1 MEKKKVLITGISGYI
16 GEHCAIE
23 LLKNGYSVKGSVR
36 NLKKIDEVTN
46 GLNKQIQTDNYLEF
60 CQLDLLVD
68 NGWEEAM
75 QDCDFVL
82 HVASPYITYQPKDE
96 NELIKPA
103 VEGTERV
110 LKFAKQSA
118 IKRVVLTSSIV
129 AMLGDA
135 NASIDINTNCWT
147 NINAKNVSA
156 YVKSKT
162 MAEKFAWDF
171 VKNQDKNHPLELV
184 VINPGPVFGPSISG
198 NLAGA
203 SMSMYKDL
211 ITGKMPMLPQSSI
224 NMSDVRDIAKIH
236 VLALEN
242 SKAVGKRFVV
252 STEKPYS
259 FQEMAQILKSEGYS
273 KVSTKVAPNFF
284 LRFMSIFSND
294 IKGMLPFIGYT
305 YSADVSETMKIFNW
319 KPISLRKTVLDTAES
334 VNELIKK

>member
-16 GEHCAIE
+16 GQHCAIE
-23 LLKNGYSVKGSVR
+23 LIKNGYSVKGSVR

-46 GLNKQIQTDNYLEF
+46 GLNKQIQTDDFLEF

-135 NASIDINTNCWT
+135 NTSIDINTNSWT

-171 VKNQDKNHPLELV
+171 VENQDKNHPLELV

-198 NLAGA
+198 NFTGA

-334 VNELIKK
+334 INELIKK

>member
-1 MEKKKVLITGISGYI
+1 
-16 GEHCAIE
+16 
-23 LLKNGYSVKGSVR
+23 
-36 NLKKIDEVTN
+36 
-46 GLNKQIQTDNYLEF
+46 
-60 CQLDLLVD
+60 
-68 NGWEEAM
+68 
-75 QDCDFVL
+75 
-82 HVASPYITYQPKDE
+82 
-96 NELIKPA
+96 
-103 VEGTERV
+103 
-110 LKFAKQSA
+110 
-118 IKRVVLTSSIV
+118 
-129 AMLGDA
+129 
-135 NASIDINTNCWT
+135 
-147 NINAKNVSA
+147 
-156 YVKSKT
+156 

-171 VKNQDKNHPLELV
+171 VENQDKNHPLELV

-259 FQEMAQILKSEGYS
+259 FQEMAQILKSQGYS

-334 VNELIKK
+334 INELIKK

>member
-16 GEHCAIE
+16 GQHCAIE
-23 LLKNGYSVKGSVR
+23 LIKNGYSVKGSVR

-46 GLNKQIQTDNYLEF
+46 GLNKQIQTDDNLEF
-60 CQLDLLVD
+60 CQLDLLDD

-135 NASIDINTNCWT
+135 NTSIDINTNSWT

-171 VKNQDKNHPLELV
+171 VENQDKNHPLELV

-259 FQEMAQILKSEGYS
+259 FQEMAQILKSQGYS

-334 VNELIKK
+334 INELIKK

>member
-1 MEKKKVLITGISGYI
+1 MKKKKVLITGISGYI
-16 GEHCAIE
+16 GQHCAVE
-23 LLKNGYSVKGSVR
+23 LIKNGYSVKGSVR

-46 GLNKQIQTDNYLEF
+46 GLNKQIQTDDNLEF

-118 IKRVVLTSSIV
+118 IRRVVLTSSIV

-135 NASIDINTNCWT
+135 NASIDINSNSWT
-147 NINAKNVSA
+147 NINAKNVTA

-171 VKNQDKNHPLELV
+171 VENQDKNHPLELV
-184 VINPGPVFGPSISG
+184 VINPGPVF
-198 NLAGA
+198 
-203 SMSMYKDL
+203 
-211 ITGKMPMLPQSSI
+211 
-224 NMSDVRDIAKIH
+224 
-236 VLALEN
+236 
-242 SKAVGKRFVV
+242 
-252 STEKPYS
+252 
-259 FQEMAQILKSEGYS
+259 
-273 KVSTKVAPNFF
+273 
-284 LRFMSIFSND
+284 
-294 IKGMLPFIGYT
+294 
-305 YSADVSETMKIFNW
+305 
-319 KPISLRKTVLDTAES
+319 
-334 VNELIKK
+334 

>member
-1 MEKKKVLITGISGYI
+1 MKKKKVLITGISGYI
-16 GEHCAIE
+16 GQHCAVE
-23 LLKNGYSVKGSVR
+23 LIKNGYSVKGSIR

-46 GLNKQIQTDNYLEF
+46 GLNKQIQTDESLEF

-82 HVASPYITYQPKDE
+82 HVASPYVTYQPKDE

-118 IKRVVLTSSIV
+118 IRRVVLTSSIV

-135 NASIDINTNCWT
+135 NASIDINTNSWT

-171 VKNQDKNHPLELV
+171 VENQDKNHPLELV

-224 NMSDVRDIAKIH
+224 NMSDVRDIAEIH
-236 VLALEN
+236 VKALEN
-242 SKAVGKRFVV
+242 KQAAGKRFIVT
-252 STEKPYS
+252 TENPHS
-259 FQEMAQILKSEGYS
+259 FKEMAQILKDKGYS

-284 LRFMSIFSND
+284 LRFMANFSND
-294 IKGMLPFIGYT
+294 IKGMLPFIGFVYN
-305 YSADVSETMKIFNW
+305 ADVSETIKTFDW
-319 KPISLRKTVLDTAES
+319 SPIDLKKTVIDTAKS
-334 VNELIKK
+334 IDKVLDS

>member
-1 MEKKKVLITGISGYI
+1 MKNKKVLVTGISGYI
-16 GEHCAIE
+16 GHHCAIE
-23 LLKNGYSVKGSVR
+23 LIKNGYKVKGSVR
-36 NLKKIDEVTN
+36 DLKKIDEVTKS
-46 GLNKQIQTDNYLEF
+46 LNKQIKTEDCLEF

-82 HVASPYITYQPKDE
+82 HIASPYISYQPKDE

-103 VEGTERV
+103 VEGTSRV

-118 IKRVVLTSSIV
+118 IRRVVLTSSIV

-135 NASIDINTNCWT
+135 NASIDINTNSWT
-147 NINAKNVSA
+147 NIKAKNVTA

-171 VKNQDKNHPLELV
+171 VKNQDNNHPLELV
-184 VINPGPVFGPSISG
+184 VINPGPVFGPTIIG
-198 NLAGA
+198 NLSGA

-224 NMSDVRDIAKIH
+224 NMSDVRDIAEIH
-236 VLALEN
+236 VKALEN
-242 SKAVGKRFVV
+242 KQAAGKRFIVT
-252 STEKPYS
+252 TENPHS
-259 FQEMAQILKSEGYS
+259 FQEMAQILKHKGYS

-284 LRFMSIFSND
+284 LRFMANFSND
-294 IKGMLPFIGYT
+294 LKGMLPFIGFVYN
-305 YSADVSETMKIFNW
+305 ADISETINIFDW
-319 KPISLRKTVLDTAES
+319 KPIDLKKTVLDTAES
-334 VNELIKK
+334 IDNILDS

>member
-1 MEKKKVLITGISGYI
+1 MLITGISGYI
-16 GEHCAIE
+16 GQHCAIE
-23 LLKNGYSVKGSVR
+23 LIKNGYSVKGSVR

-46 GLNKQIQTDNYLEF
+46 GLNKQIQTDDNLEF

-68 NGWEEAM
+68 NGWQEAM
-75 QDCDFVL
+75 KDCDFVL

-118 IKRVVLTSSIV
+118 IRRVVLTSSIV

-135 NASIDINTNCWT
+135 NTSIDINTNSWT

-171 VKNQDKNHPLELV
+171 VENQDKNHPLELV

-198 NLAGA
+198 NLTGA

-236 VLALEN
+236 VIALEK
-242 SKAVGKRFVV
+242 SKAVSKKFVV
-252 STEKPYS
+252 SKEKPYS

-334 VNELIKK
+334 INELIKK